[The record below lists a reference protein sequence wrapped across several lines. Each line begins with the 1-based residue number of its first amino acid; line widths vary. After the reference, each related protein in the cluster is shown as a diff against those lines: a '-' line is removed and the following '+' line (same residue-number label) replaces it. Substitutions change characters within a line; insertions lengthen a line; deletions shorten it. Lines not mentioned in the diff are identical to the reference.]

1 MTQTPT
7 AEVEQLRKRVQQL
20 EAQLQQAEHAEH
32 EQQGAV
38 RRSHRHA
45 WAWVSGVVIVV
56 ACLLAPL
63 SVMSVWAS
71 TQISDTT
78 QYVRTIEPLADDPG
92 VQSAIAAEVTTA
104 VLDYVQIDQVT
115 ADLLDSLAAQPNVPP
130 RLAAALPGLAG
141 PITNGVEG
149 FTRDQVDKFVA
160 SDQFATLWTEV
171 NRAAHDQLVRL
182 LEGDQSGVVTAQ
194 GDTVTLNLGP
204 IIEQVKQEL
213 VDRGFTLAEKVPA
226 VDRSFVLM
234 QSDAITKAQTGYRLL
249 NAAGAW
255 LPVVALG
262 LFALG
267 VAVAG
272 DRRRA
277 LLRGSLGIVGA
288 MLLVGIGLA
297 LFRSTYVQSTPAG
310 VLTPDTAGH
319 VFDTL
324 VRFLR
329 TGLRSVAVF
338 GLLLALVAFLS
349 GPSSAAQRTRGVLS
363 GGIGKLRGDA
373 EAAGMNT
380 GRFGAWLHTHRPAM
394 RVSVLVA
401 AGLVLLFWTR
411 PTAWVVVGVAVVAA
425 LVMAVIEFLAAPLP
439 PATDDVSA
447 PAPQRVGHDA

>member
-7 AEVEQLRKRVQQL
+7 AEVEQLRQRVQQL
-20 EAQLQQAEHAEH
+20 EAQLEQAERAEHAPPTA
-32 EQQGAV
+32 QPRG
-38 RRSHRHA
+38 HRHA
-45 WAWVSGVVIVV
+45 WAWVSGVLIVV

-63 SVMSVWAS
+63 SVVSVWAS
-71 TQISDTT
+71 TQISNTD

-104 VLDYVQIDQVT
+104 VLDHIQIDQVT
-115 ADLLDSLAAQPNVPP
+115 TDLLDSLAAQPNVPP

-149 FTRDQVDKFVA
+149 FTQDQVQNFVA
-160 SDQFATLWTEV
+160 SDQFATLWAEV
-171 NRAAHDQLVRL
+171 NRAAHEQLVRL
-182 LEGDQSGVVTAQ
+182 LEGDQNGAVTAQ

-204 IIEQVKQEL
+204 IIEQVKQQL
-213 VDRGFTLAEKVPA
+213 IDRGFTLAEKIPT
-226 VDRSFVLM
+226 VDRSFVLV
-234 QSDAITKAQTGYRLL
+234 QSDTVTKAQTGYRLL
-249 NAAGAW
+249 NAMGAW

-277 LLRGSLGIVGA
+277 LLRGSLGFVGT
-288 MLLVGIGLA
+288 MILLGLGLA
-297 LFRSTYVQSTPAG
+297 ILRATYVQSTPAG
-310 VLTPDTAGH
+310 VLTPDTAGN

-329 TGLRSVAVF
+329 TGIRSVAVF

-349 GPSSAAQRTRGVLS
+349 GPSTSAQRTRGALS
-363 GGIGKLRGDA
+363 GGLGKLRGDA

-380 GRFGAWLHTHRPAM
+380 GRFGAWLYAHKPAL
-394 RVSVLVA
+394 RLTVLVA

-411 PTAWVVVGVAVVAA
+411 PDAWVVVGTAIVAA
-425 LVMAVIEFLAAPLP
+425 LVVAVIEFLAAPLP
-439 PATDDVSA
+439 AAMDSSRE
-447 PAPQRVGHDA
+447 RVARDA